1 MIWIERC
8 GPLDADQ
15 TIRIRRRRRD
25 DTASGREQEF
35 IAGRAFCSRRVQ
47 SSRQRAAGRGSE
59 AALAV
64 SSRLRD
70 TETRAPEGGEWRVE
84 GDGRQAAGGS

>member
-8 GPLDADQ
+8 GTLDVDQ
-15 TIRIRRRRRD
+15 MIWIRRCGRD

-35 IAGRAFCSRRVQ
+35 IAGRASCSRRAQ
-47 SSRQRAAGRGSE
+47 SSRRWVAGRGSE
-59 AALAV
+59 AAVAV

-70 TETRAPEGGEWRVE
+70 RERRAPEGGEWRVE
-84 GDGRQAAGGS
+84 GDGQQAAGGS